1 MSRNR
6 NKRRMPASRY
16 LALLLVA
23 VAVVAQAP
31 PSPAKKSPLV
41 AAQQEL
47 TRGDLEAASQTLWSL
62 LSSEPA
68 NERAL
73 TMLGTVRSRQRRYAE
88 AEALFRR
95 VLQITPNSLA
105 GYRNLAGALLA
116 QDKFDHAIVIYQQAE
131 TIAPRD
137 VDVKLE
143 VARLEVTRG
152 KFSEAISTL
161 DKIPPA
167 KLPRT
172 ALPVK
177 AAGLIGVGRVSE
189 ASGLI
194 PQAKGSPAVAM
205 DMAAVFLS
213 AHLPELAF
221 HALDIAARPTDV
233 AATHARERTPVRFYY
248 LRGQAFHAKGDNH
261 SALADWQRALRL
273 DPNFVDT
280 LIAISDLYVAENKD
294 TEALAVLKRART
306 ASHDSALVL
315 RRFIVACMKT
325 HQRDLALRLLPDL
338 LNKAQNAPDDLY
350 LASAVMLEDRQYLQA
365 GELLEQYVGQRPQDA
380 KGLMALGIA
389 YLNQRRTSEARQLL
403 ERSLEKDSRLAE
415 SEYQLGVL
423 ASKEGNGQEAI
434 QHWQSALQKE
444 PEHGKALFSL
454 GNIYLEQGE
463 LSKALS
469 ALERSAVADPNHAPT
484 EYDLGLVL
492 TKLGRTE
499 EARQHLGRF
508 RKMEVE
514 QKPADGRSRNTF
526 ADP

>member
-1 MSRNR
+1 
-6 NKRRMPASRY
+6 MPASRY
-16 LALLLVA
+16 VLPFLLVA
-23 VAVVAQAP
+23 LAVGAQAP
-31 PSPAKKSPLV
+31 TSPAKKSPLA
-41 AAQQEL
+41 AAQQQL

-62 LSSEPA
+62 LSSDPA

-73 TMLGTVRSRQRRYAE
+73 AMLGIVRSRQQRHAE

-95 VLQITPNSLA
+95 VLQINPNSLA

-116 QDKFDHAIVIYQQAE
+116 QDKFDDAIVIYQQAE
-131 TIAPRD
+131 TIAPQD
-137 VDVKLE
+137 VDLKLE
-143 VARLEVTRG
+143 AARLEVARG

-167 KLPRT
+167 KFPRT

-177 AAGLIGVGRVSE
+177 AACLVGVGRLSE
-189 ASGLI
+189 ALGLI
-194 PQAKGSPAVAM
+194 PQAKGSPGLAM

-213 AHLPELAF
+213 ANLPELAL
-221 HALDIAARPTDV
+221 HALDTAAIPTGV
-233 AATHARERTPVRFYY
+233 AASRFYY
-248 LRGQAFHAKGDNH
+248 LRGRAFQAKGNNQ
-261 SALADWQRALRL
+261 SALAYWQRALRL
-273 DPNFVDT
+273 NPNFEDT
-280 LIAISDLYVAENKD
+280 LIAISDLYAAENKD
-294 TEALAVLKRART
+294 AEALAMLRRARM
-306 ASHDSALVL
+306 ASHDSAPVL

-325 HQRDLALRLLPDL
+325 RQRELALRLLPDL

-350 LASAVMLEDRQYLQA
+350 LASAVMLEERQYLQA
-365 GELLEQYVGQRPQDA
+365 GELLEKYVHQRPQDA

-389 YLNQRRTSEARQLL
+389 YLNQRRISEARQLL

-434 QHWQSALQKE
+434 QHWQSAVQKE
-444 PEHGKALFSL
+444 PGHGKALFSL

-508 RKMEVE
+508 RKMEAE
-514 QKPADGRSRNTF
+514 QKPADGRSRNTS
-526 ADP
+526 ADR